1 MFKVIYQYF
10 ALISVTG
17 GATIVRKTMSSS
29 SGTGQVPH
37 HSETMTV
44 TQTGADG
51 QTVTYTSSSEDG
63 ESACK
68 ICTSASLSAK
78 TVLHRGR

>member
-1 MFKVIYQYF
+1 M
-10 ALISVTG
+10 T
-17 GATIVRKTMSSS
+17 SS

-37 HSETMTV
+37 HSETTTV

-63 ESACK
+63 EFVCK
-68 ICTSASLSAK
+68 RCTSGSLSAK
-78 TVLHRGR
+78 TVLRRAL